1 MNDLISVIVP
11 IYNSSKYLNECL
23 NSILNQTYKNLE
35 IILINDGSTDNSLE
49 ICREFK
55 KRDKRVIIIDKANT
69 GVSDSRNFGIE
80 NSNGKYIIFVDSDD
94 VLNINL
100 IYRLYSG
107 AIEKNVDVVRC
118 NYQGYYNKNK
128 GKIYDLADRVF
139 EGNQIKPIIKYF
151 ITNYKNIPSY
161 IWLLLIKKEKIV
173 EFDTTLY
180 FMEDTEFFI
189 RLLLNIDSIYFINEC
204 LYYYRYNSQSA
215 SKNSINVISNIF
227 GILESENKIKK
238 FLDENG
244 LLDDE
249 LEKRINAVIFS
260 LIISKIKLL
269 PNKEINSKNLKKVLS
284 EEKVSDILNN
294 INFFEIPKKILLE
307 FFLLKQKKFWLLFT
321 IIKIKNKIKGS
332 KKNVSDFSN

>member
-1 MNDLISVIVP
+1 
-11 IYNSSKYLNECL
+11 
-23 NSILNQTYKNLE
+23 
-35 IILINDGSTDNSLE
+35 
-49 ICREFK
+49 
-55 KRDKRVIIIDKANT
+55 
-69 GVSDSRNFGIE
+69 
-80 NSNGKYIIFVDSDD
+80 
-94 VLNINL
+94 
-100 IYRLYSG
+100 
-107 AIEKNVDVVRC
+107 
-118 NYQGYYNKNK
+118 
-128 GKIYDLADRVF
+128 
-139 EGNQIKPIIKYF
+139 
-151 ITNYKNIPSY
+151 
-161 IWLLLIKKEKIV
+161 
-173 EFDTTLY
+173 
-180 FMEDTEFFI
+180 MEDTEFFI

-238 FLDENG
+238 FLDKNG

-307 FFLLKQKKFWLLFT
+307 FFLLKQKKCWLLFT